1 MAARRP
7 GGGESDRGR
16 GRGRGVPAARV
27 SRGQERWRYYVAN
40 IPRTQIPRTQIPRTQ
55 IPNPKVISQ
64 IPNPKNPN
72 PKSQLWDLGFGQIP
86 KSQNP
91 KTPFLSLGFGICL
104 LGFPPT
110 KRNEPRRNSRF
121 FTPRQQNPR
130 IEQRTLRFEQIP
142 RTQELGFDKSQG
154 GEKSLGFASQI
165 PSSANP
171 KVYKPKLGI
180 CVWDL
185 LSNTNPKSRISQG
198 DALSLGYAEHIPSLP
213 YPNDDIPSFFFNLGI

>member
-40 IPRTQIPRTQIPRTQ
+40 IPKTQIPRTQIPRTQ

-130 IEQRTLRFEQIP
+130 IEQRTLRFEQNP
-142 RTQELGFDKSQG
+142 RTQELGFDKTQG

>member
-40 IPRTQIPRTQIPRTQ
+40 IPKTQIPRTQIPRTQ

-130 IEQRTLRFEQIP
+130 LSNERYVSS
-142 RTQELGFDKSQG
+142 RTQEPKSWD
-154 GEKSLGFASQI
+154 LT
-165 PSSANP
+165 NP
-171 KVYKPKLGI
+171 KVGKKAWDLRVKSQAAQIPKCTNPSLGSAFGI
-180 CVWDL
+180 C
-185 LSNTNPKSRISQG
+185 SPTQIPNRAYPKATR
-198 DALSLGYAEHIPSLP
+198 
-213 YPNDDIPSFFFNLGI
+213 